1 MRPPRVSCGLRMGCT
16 PSERRAVME
25 LWLAALIIPGA
36 AALSAAGMLIVR
48 RRAPAGTFFKDPIPA
63 GAVYSVVGTA
73 YMVIVAFVFFIAFE
87 SYGGAKADAEEEAT
101 ATLAMFH
108 ADEPFG
114 PRPAR
119 SCRGR

>member
-1 MRPPRVSCGLRMGCT
+1 
-16 PSERRAVME
+16 ME
-25 LWLAALIIPGA
+25 PWLAALIIVGA
-36 AALSAAGMLIVR
+36 GALSAAGMLIVR
-48 RRAPAGTFFKDPIPA
+48 RRAPVGTFFKDPIPP
-63 GAVYSVVGTA
+63 GAVYTVVGTA

-108 ADEPFG
+108 AAGPFG
-114 PRPAR
+114 PATAR